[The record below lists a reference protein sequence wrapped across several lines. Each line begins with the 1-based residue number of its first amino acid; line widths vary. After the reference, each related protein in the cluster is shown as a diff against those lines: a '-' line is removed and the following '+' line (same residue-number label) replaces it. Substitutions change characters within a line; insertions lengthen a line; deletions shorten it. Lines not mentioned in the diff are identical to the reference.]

1 MCALKGGILAENRI
15 QREFRER
22 HLKVSEFARDNGIEP
37 GALYPIISGKTHI
50 GRISIDIFIKIADGL
65 GMSIKE
71 LRYDLESDES
81 ESAGNAPQGY
91 EMLSDEGKHVIDQQV
106 EYQLYKESHS

>member
-1 MCALKGGILAENRI
+1 MAENRI
-15 QREFRER
+15 QKEFRER
-22 HLKVSEFARDNGIEP
+22 HLKVSEFARENDIEP

-71 LRYDLESDES
+71 LRYDTNEEEPVD
-81 ESAGNAPQGY
+81 NKPAPAGY
-91 EMLSDEGKHVIDQQV
+91 ELLSEERRSEIDHQV
-106 EYQLYKESHS
+106 EYYLYKDSFQ

>member
-1 MCALKGGILAENRI
+1 MAENRI

-22 HLKVSEFARDNGIEP
+22 HLKVSEFARDNDIEP

-50 GRISIDIFIKIADGL
+50 GRISVDIFIKIADGL

-71 LRYDLESDES
+71 LRYDINEGEEADTKP
-81 ESAGNAPQGY
+81 APEGY
-91 EMLSDEGKHVIDQQV
+91 ELLSDEGKSAIDHQV
-106 EYQLYKESHS
+106 DYLLYKESL